1 MPTKSNRVTCIVVS
15 YDTPELLLKQVS
27 KLRNSE
33 VGVVIS
39 DNHAENTPQDIK
51 ISTDQYKYLD
61 NGSNIGFG
69 AAANRGAQ
77 EAKSEWLLFLNP
89 DVEITSD
96 AIKNFVKQAEDA
108 KLDACCPK
116 TSDTR
121 YTHPLPSIWW
131 FLGTYT
137 PLKRIPVFLR
147 QAQKYP
153 ITLWGGCLLIR
164 RAIFE
169 KFGGFDER
177 FFLWFEDSDL
187 TKRLIDGGYKIGY
200 LPVDGLRHQG
210 GASFHTLPEVEK
222 RKLFFQS
229 AYTYTTIHGS
239 WLDRLVVRL
248 LQLRYGG
255 LISHTSVKTHI

>member
-1 MPTKSNRVTCIVVS
+1 MSTITCITINFE
-15 YDTPELLLKQVS
+15 TPRQAQLLIGKLSGTELRLILVDNSTATTAQDLKM
-27 KLRNSE
+27 NSP
-33 VGVVIS
+33 GY
-39 DNHAENTPQDIK
+39 
-51 ISTDQYKYLD
+51 QYITKGT
-61 NGSNIGFG
+61 NMGFG

>member
-1 MPTKSNRVTCIVVS
+1 MIDKHMSTITCIVVNFE
-15 YDTPELLLKQVS
+15 TPKQSQLLLDN
-27 KLRNSE
+27 LRDSELRLILVDNSPE
-33 VGVVIS
+33 TT
-39 DNHAENTPQDIK
+39 AQDLQIN
-51 ISTDQYKYLD
+51 SLGYQYIANKT
-61 NGSNIGFG
+61 NIGFG
-69 AAANRGAQ
+69 AGANKGAK
-77 EAKSEWLLFLNP
+77 EEKSEWLLFLNP
-89 DVEITSD
+89 DVDVTPD
-96 AIKNFVKQAEDA
+96 AIKNFIKQAEDA
-108 KLDACCPK
+108 KLDACCPQ
-116 TSDTR
+116 TADPR
-121 YTHPLPSIWW
+121 YVQPLPSIWW

-169 KFGGFDER
+169 KLGGFDER

-200 LPVDGLRHQG
+200 LPVDGLQHQG
-210 GASFHTLPEVEK
+210 GASFHTLSEDRK
-222 RKLFFQS
+222 RELFFHS
-229 AYTYTTIHGS
+229 AYTYMVIHGT

-255 LISHTSVKTHI
+255 LTTKSSR